1 MGLNIIQKMK
11 KLVLVVLLFVVAAG
25 VQAQELQ
32 SVKLNKPDKN
42 RNMTLMRALENR
54 HSEREFSD
62 RKLGLQELSD
72 LLWAA
77 NGINRP
83 SSGKRT
89 APSAMNAQEIDVYVC
104 MEDGCYRYDAKGHQ
118 LEPVSKG
125 DARAAVAGQQAFVKK
140 APVCVVLV
148 ADLSRFK
155 SPNSDQSLLMGACD
169 AGIVSQN
176 ISLFCTAA
184 GLATVPRASMDQEAL
199 REALSLNDS
208 QHLILNHPVGY
219 SK

>member
-11 KLVLVVLLFVVAAG
+11 KLVLIVLLFVVAAG

-32 SVKLNKPDKN
+32 PVKLNKPDKN

-54 HSEREFSD
+54 YSEREFSD
-62 RKLGLQELSD
+62 RKPGLQELSD

-104 MEDGCYRYDAKGHQ
+104 MEDGCYRYDAKAHK

-125 DARAAVAGQQAFVKK
+125 DARAAVAGQQVFVKK
-140 APVCVVLV
+140 APVCLVLV

-184 GLATVPRASMDQEAL
+184 GLATVPRASMD
-199 REALSLNDS
+199 RK
-208 QHLILNHPVGY
+208 H
-219 SK
+219 